1 MKRWVWG
8 VLGCF
13 LVGTIFLFVEM
24 QQKSKRCK
32 GIIVK
37 LDETAEY
44 PFFTEQDIEN
54 LLTLKGV
61 DAVVGMSFSKINLKG
76 LEKRVL
82 KNRLINKCEVFRD
95 LSGNLVVSIDQQHP
109 VGRLIPNATLSKE
122 QSLSASQGGY
132 LTESGEIVPLS
143 ARFAAR
149 TVLISGDF
157 FDKTQNLKTVK
168 GQHLIVFLKNLQQN
182 PFWKAQVAEVIVDK
196 DSELTLVPQVGQHQ
210 IDFGLPDDI
219 EIKFK
224 KLKIFY
230 KTILPLKGWNKYKRV
245 SVKFKNQIVCE

>member
-1 MKRWVWG
+1 MKRWIWGILG
-8 VLGCF
+8 VLV
-13 LVGTIFLFVEM
+13 VGAIVFFVEI

-44 PFFTEQDIEN
+44 PFFNEQDIED

-61 DAVVGMSFSKINLKG
+61 DVIVGMSFSEINLKG

-95 LSGNLVVSIDQQHP
+95 LSGNLVVSIEQQRP
-109 VGRLIPNATLSKE
+109 LGRLIATIPIEE
-122 QSLSASQGGY
+122 QTLSASQGGY
-132 LTESGEIVPLS
+132 LTETGDIVPLS
-143 ARFAAR
+143 GRFAAR
-149 TVLISGDF
+149 TVLLSGSF
-157 FDKTQNLKTVK
+157 FDKSQNLKSLN
-168 GQHLIVFLKNLQQN
+168 GQKLIAFLKNLQQN
-182 PFWKAQVAEVIVDK
+182 PFWKAQVTEVIVAK
-196 DSELTLVPQVGQHQ
+196 DNELTLVPQVGQHQ
-210 IDFGLPDDI
+210 IEFGVPEDT
-219 EIKFK
+219 EVKFE

-230 KTILPLKGWNKYKRV
+230 KTILPLKGWDKYKRV

>member
-8 VLGCF
+8 VFGAV
-13 LVGTIFLFVEM
+13 LVGAIFLFVEM
-24 QQKSKRCK
+24 QQKSKRCM

-37 LDETAEY
+37 LDEKAEY

-61 DAVVGMSFSKINLKG
+61 DVIVGMSFSKINLKG

-82 KNRLINKCEVFRD
+82 KNRLIKKCEVFRD
-95 LSGNLVVSIDQQHP
+95 LSGNLVVSIEQQRP
-109 VGRLIPNATLSKE
+109 VGRLINTTTVEK
-122 QSLSASQGGY
+122 QTLSASQGGY
-132 LTESGEIVPLS
+132 LTETGDIVPLS
-143 ARFAAR
+143 VRFAAR
-149 TVLISGDF
+149 TVLVSGDF
-157 FDKTQNLKTVK
+157 FDKKQNLKTLK
-168 GQHLIVFLKNLQQN
+168 GQQLITFLKNLQKN

-196 DSELTLVPQVGQHQ
+196 DTELTLVPQVGQHQ

-219 EIKFK
+219 EVKFK
-224 KLKIFY
+224 KLKVFY
-230 KTILPLKGWNKYKRV
+230 KTILPLKGWDKYKRV